1 MVASH
6 SSTVL
11 AGALGGSERD
21 KFFAKVDRLT
31 TSWAAFKST
40 RLLDVKWCRPEL
52 AVRVKHLAGSKS
64 LRHATVRGLA
74 S

>member
-1 MVASH
+1 MEPTMATKAADLVQKEGRGGQAH
-6 SSTVL
+6 DI
-11 AGALGGSERD
+11 LGSD
-21 KFFAKVDRLT
+21 
-31 TSWAAFKST
+31 KST
-40 RLLDVKWCRPEL
+40 RLLDAKWCRPKI